1 MTNRVRPQTHRGWS
15 HIARESDFST
25 NRSFTPPQ
33 ENYNDF
39 SPEDYYEKVMM
50 QVEEAKVEE
59 FTAAHDAEIHLSYG
73 YLTHPSRELDNWIEG
88 ALFREYQDK
97 ITETL
102 RFKIAEELVAQRVW
116 PDIGSAFAERERIK
130 KAYFNS

>member
-1 MTNRVRPQTHRGWS
+1 
-15 HIARESDFST
+15 
-25 NRSFTPPQ
+25 
-33 ENYNDF
+33 
-39 SPEDYYEKVMM
+39 M

-59 FTAAHDAEIHLSYG
+59 FTTAYDAQIQLSHG
-73 YLTHPSRELDNWIEG
+73 YLVHPSRELDNWIEG

-102 RFKIAEELVAQRVW
+102 RFKIAEECVARGIW
-116 PDIGSAFAERERIK
+116 PDIGSAFAGREKIK